1 MTSENYASLYFSDEK
16 IRLTVLT
23 NICRMLVTR
32 GYMSDEKYKLLPD
45 DSQPLDSNK
54 DIKKIMVEQP
64 SLNDKYDNTLFLPYI
79 ETITDNNIYTI
90 PLDTPYKDERH
101 AKEETDEASGFD
113 GSMVVVKLIPQ
124 EVKDIT
130 NSPILNE
137 FLKTYKKYHKI
148 IVFDKM
154 AAKVYTSINREKNAE
169 VFDRDFLML
178 DMMSHREAPL
188 KCEFVD
194 LTDLNFI
201 ANPKVGKLYENEPL
215 SRYFNG
221 KMGMYMRILRPSINN
236 SIEVGYRRIIEPK
249 FVLK

>member
-1 MTSENYASLYFSDEK
+1 MASENYASLYFSDEK

-32 GYMSDEKYKLLPD
+32 GYMSSEKYKLSPD
-45 DSQPLDSNK
+45 SRPANVNK

-64 SLNDKYDNTLFLPYI
+64 SANDKIDNSLFLPYI
-79 ETITDNNIYTI
+79 ETITDNNVYTL
-90 PLDTPYKDERH
+90 PLDTPYKDEKH
-101 AKEETDEASGFD
+101 TKEDEASTFD

-154 AAKVYTSINREKNAE
+154 AAKVYTSTNREKNAE
-169 VFDRDFLML
+169 VFDRDFLMI
-178 DMMSHREAPL
+178 DMMSHCEAPL
-188 KCEFVD
+188 KCEFVSP
-194 LTDLNFI
+194 TDLNFI
-201 ANPKVGKLYENEPL
+201 ANPRVGKLYENEPL

-221 KMGMYMRILRPSINN
+221 KMGMYMRILRSSINN
-236 SIEVGYRRIIEPK
+236 SIEVGYRKIIEPK